1 MNREFANV
9 LLIVK
14 TWNKIGMV
22 WMADVREAND
32 ASAFLSYLICL
43 HYTKLYWQP
52 KLLQRYDN
60 ALKID
65 T

>member
-22 WMADVREAND
+22 WMQMYEKQTMLV
-32 ASAFLSYLICL
+32 

-52 KLLQRYDN
+52 KLLQRYDS